1 MNKIN
6 NKLIFLIISFS
17 FLIGCQ
23 SLKDGLEGN
32 KRSKSAEEFLIEK
45 KNPLV
50 LPPDYG
56 KLPEPSDNKMD
67 QKKEEEENEIKVSL
81 SKNKLESNEIIKNS
95 EPTSIEES
103 ILKKIK

>member
-1 MNKIN
+1 MRF
-6 NKLIFLIISFS
+6 FLILLLTFFYLSA
-17 FLIGCQ
+17 CQ
-23 SLKDGLEGN
+23 SAKDALTLKKKESGD
-32 KRSKSAEEFLIEK
+32 EFLVEK

-56 KLPEPSDNKMD
+56 KLPEPSENKLE
-67 QKKEEEENEIKVSL
+67 QKKEEENEIKVSL
-81 SKNKLESNEIIKNS
+81 SKNKLESNETIINS

>member
-1 MNKIN
+1 MRF
-6 NKLIFLIISFS
+6 FLILLLTFFYLSA
-17 FLIGCQ
+17 CQ
-23 SLKDGLEGN
+23 SAKDALTLKKKESGD
-32 KRSKSAEEFLIEK
+32 EFLVEK

-56 KLPEPSDNKMD
+56 KLPEPSENKLE
-67 QKKEEEENEIKVSL
+67 QKKEEENEIKVSL
-81 SKNKLESNEIIKNS
+81 SKNKLESNETIMNS